1 MINKVVIIDYGTG
14 NLSSLNKSLS
24 KINCTSIITR
34 DPEVIVKSNKIILP
48 GVGAYG
54 DALKSL
60 NENYLINS
68 IKQALKNGSSV
79 LGICLGMHL
88 LCSTS
93 EEGDGAAFSLFDIKV
108 KKIKSN
114 NNLLKI
120 PNIGW
125 HKVLINHNDIL
136 YKNIPNFSLYY
147 FCHSFIA
154 NQNLSENTDYKYSYF
169 EYGDTYIASLNKENI
184 YGVQFHP
191 ELSGEYGLQ
200 ILHNFMKI

>member
-1 MINKVVIIDYGTG
+1 MINEVAMIDYGTG

-34 DPEVIVKSNKIILP
+34 DPEVILKSNKIILP

-54 DALKSL
+54 EALKSL
-60 NENYLINS
+60 NENHLIDS
-68 IKQALKNGSSV
+68 IKQAVKNGSSI

-88 LCSTS
+88 LCLTS
-93 EEGDGAAFSLFDIKV
+93 EEGDGSSLSFFNIKV

-125 HKVLINHNDIL
+125 HKVLINYDDKLH
-136 YKNIPNFSLYY
+136 KNIPNFSSYY

-154 NQNLSENTDYKYSYF
+154 NQNLNEKTDYKYSYF
-169 EYGDTYIASLNKENI
+169 EYGNTYIASLNKENI

-191 ELSGEYGLQ
+191 ELSGEYGFQ
-200 ILHNFMKI
+200 ILHNFLKL